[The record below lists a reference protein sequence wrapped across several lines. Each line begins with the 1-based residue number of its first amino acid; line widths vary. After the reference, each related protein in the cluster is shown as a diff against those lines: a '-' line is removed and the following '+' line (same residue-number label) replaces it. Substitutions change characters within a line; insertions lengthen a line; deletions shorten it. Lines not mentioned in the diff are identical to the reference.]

1 MRYAKLSCIES
12 YSFHLQQCPSIDF
25 SILLQDPWPCP
36 EWSYV
41 EGIFVHL
48 FGIFLE
54 LSLNFFLEWNMVLGV
69 HVVLGM
75 ADLDFLKIMFCP
87 KMGKIGQAQGSL
99 NVQESSVF
107 FLVLYFFISVVY
119 NESLYYCNS
128 CMLEQISYLGKF
140 WFLRYGPKCS
150 WPIRLQDFSIN
161 RRTLKLAVSHK
172 EINEINWFLVCP
184 SNSFLR
190 NGSLGF
196 SDFWHNGR

>member
-1 MRYAKLSCIES
+1 MTKKVCK
-12 YSFHLQQCPSIDF
+12 QKC
-25 SILLQDPWPCP
+25 
-36 EWSYV
+36 
-41 EGIFVHL
+41 
-48 FGIFLE
+48 FLR
-54 LSLNFFLEWNMVLGV
+54 G
-69 HVVLGM
+69 
-75 ADLDFLKIMFCP
+75 LDTPMHT
-87 KMGKIGQAQGSL
+87 M
-99 NVQESSVF
+99 
-107 FLVLYFFISVVY
+107 VY

-128 CMLEQISYLGKF
+128 FMLEQISYLGKF

-161 RRTLKLAVSHK
+161 CRTLKLAVSHK

>member
-1 MRYAKLSCIES
+1 MTKNVCK
-12 YSFHLQQCPSIDF
+12 QKC
-25 SILLQDPWPCP
+25 
-36 EWSYV
+36 
-41 EGIFVHL
+41 
-48 FGIFLE
+48 FLR
-54 LSLNFFLEWNMVLGV
+54 GV
-69 HVVLGM
+69 ATPMHTM
-75 ADLDFLKIMFCP
+75 I
-87 KMGKIGQAQGSL
+87 
-99 NVQESSVF
+99 
-107 FLVLYFFISVVY
+107 Y

-128 CMLEQISYLGKF
+128 FMLEQTSYLGKF

-161 RRTLKLAVSHK
+161 CRTLKLAVSHK